1 MSSLLP
7 VERTGVVDQV
17 TDRLRVAIMSGN
29 LEPGIRVVEADLAR
43 RLGTSRA
50 PVREAMQ
57 MLEREGLLVT
67 LPRGGMF
74 VPTFTPRDAWE
85 IYTLRAALETEA
97 VRLLVRHLE
106 PTQMQRLKRLVADMR
121 SARSRSDTTLLTSYD
136 AQFHQ
141 ALVTM
146 CGNARLARSWGSMM
160 SQIQLLVRQA
170 NLPSLDSA
178 DYVARRHELIID
190 AMETGDE
197 AAVVATVNE
206 HIRSVGEEMRQAL
219 HRAEFEETSKSD
231 RQAVV
236 T

>member
-17 TDRLRVAIMSGN
+17 TDQLRVAIMSGD
-29 LEPGIRVVEADLAR
+29 LRPGIRLVEADLAR

-57 MLEREGLLVT
+57 TLEREGLLVT
-67 LPRGGMF
+67 LPRGGML
-74 VPTFTPRDAWE
+74 VPTFTARDAWE

-97 VRLLVRHLE
+97 VRLLMPRLE
-106 PTQMQRLKRLVADMR
+106 SKQIQRLKALVGDMR
-121 SARSRSDTTLLTSYD
+121 SPRSRSNTTLLTSYD

-146 CGNARLARSWGSMM
+146 CGNARLARSWVSMM

-178 DYVARRHELIID
+178 DYVAQRHELIIE
-190 AMETGDE
+190 AILTGDE
-197 AAVVATVNE
+197 AAVVATINE
-206 HIRSVGEEMRQAL
+206 HIRTVGEEMRQA
-219 HRAEFEETSKSD
+219 FERIELEEPF
-231 RQAVV
+231 AAGN
-236 T
+236 